1 MADEPRAPRFG
12 LSASAVARLRS
23 LRRMDLLDRL
33 QLALANELTPRAEN
47 DCSKRLALQY
57 PEE

>member
-1 MADEPRAPRFG
+1 MADEPPAPRFG

-23 LRRMDLLDRL
+23 LRRMDRPDRH
-33 QLALANELTPRAEN
+33 QFALANELMPRAKN
-47 DCSKRLALQY
+47 DCSKWLTLQY